1 MKTMKKSPEQ
11 SGDFFCFCDTNGRAA
26 VFPKVDSPLRARGL
40 MAPPG
45 LSALGAKGSVRDR
58 LTPPGPVEGLPAQ
71 GSYIA
76 SLRWRGGR
84 LPAPFYMPLRGG
96 DCCAD
101 TYIRRQADY
110 ILAPKGAHRNPLN
123 PLNPLHLLNPFLCP
137 LSEAN
142 TTFLHNLR
150 RQPRPP
156 SSFGNTVQRHP

>member
-1 MKTMKKSPEQ
+1 M
-11 SGDFFCFCDTNGRAA
+11 CRAA

-45 LSALGAKGSVRDR
+45 LSALGAKGSVRNR
-58 LTPPGPVEGLPAQ
+58 LTPPGLVEGLPAQ

-76 SLRWRGGR
+76 SLRWRSGR

-123 PLNPLHLLNPFLCP
+123 PLNLLHLLNPFLCP

-156 SSFGNTVQRHP
+156 LLSGIPSSATHDSTARNPLFRVSSSPESPE